1 MIQKL
6 LVCSTIAAL
15 AATPAIAQQ
24 APPPGVAQGTT
35 AAPPAMTPHSPPVIR
50 TQRVEIHEMGD
61 RVMTRDDV
69 VKHVREMF
77 ERLDTNHDGFITK
90 DEVEAFHR
98 KIASAQD
105 KGTEMR
111 KHLSEHH
118 MPMRDRGAMF
128 DRLDTNHDGV
138 ISREEFMAGQ
148 PSAREE
154 RVIFMMRDAHAKNG
168 TGQPEPHE
176 LPMHGAAM
184 GMGFAGRLFEIAD
197 ANHDGRVSLKEA
209 EDAALAR
216 FDRMDLNHDGKVTP
230 EERQQA
236 RALMKEHKAN

>member
-1 MIQKL
+1 MRPLIGGAA
-6 LVCSTIAAL
+6 AAL
-15 AATPAIAQQ
+15 VVAVAPALAQP
-24 APPPGVAQGTT
+24 APPTPPGVSQGT
-35 AAPPAMTPHSPPVIR
+35 ASAPMPAEP
-50 TQRVEIHEMGD
+50 RVHMMVRSN
-61 RVMTRDDV
+61 RVMTRDEV
-69 VKHVREMF
+69 LKHVQRLF
-77 ERLDTNHDGFITK
+77 ARLDSNHDGFITK

-105 KGTEMR
+105 MGSEMR

-118 MPMRDRGAMF
+118 LPMLDRGAMF
-128 DRLDTNHDGV
+128 DKLDTNHDGV

-176 LPMHGAAM
+176 MPMRGAAM
-184 GMGFAGRLFEIAD
+184 GMGFAGHLFEIAD

>member
-1 MIQKL
+1 MMRPLIGGAA
-6 LVCSTIAAL
+6 AAL
-15 AATPAIAQQ
+15 VVAVAPALAQP
-24 APPPGVAQGTT
+24 APPTPPGVSQGT
-35 AAPPAMTPHSPPVIR
+35 ASAPMPAKPREHMMVRSN
-50 TQRVEIHEMGD
+50 
-61 RVMTRDDV
+61 RVMTRDEV
-69 VKHVREMF
+69 LKHVQRLF
-77 ERLDTNHDGFITK
+77 ARLDSNHDGFITK